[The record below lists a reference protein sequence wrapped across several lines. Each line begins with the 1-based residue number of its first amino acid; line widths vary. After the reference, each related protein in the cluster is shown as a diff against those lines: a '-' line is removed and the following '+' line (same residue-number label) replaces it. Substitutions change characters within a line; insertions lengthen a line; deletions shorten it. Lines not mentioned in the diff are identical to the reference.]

1 MNGPRPS
8 IRVFL
13 CDLPSLRTDTKVRF
27 LGCVRNYHV
36 STGHL
41 VLEHNY
47 PWQKEGPQ
55 SVSVDVNAV
64 LQDLSSEELRVG
76 AWLNVIGYI
85 RESASPTLSFTSS
98 QLNSSQP
105 HDAPEVA
112 SVPMRV
118 APRPVHVDAVMVFSA
133 GAIALGEYERI
144 LRNAQDVERRM
155 RVSG

>member
-8 IRVFL
+8 IRAFL
-13 CDLPSLRTDTKVRF
+13 CDLPSLKTDTKVRF
-27 LGCVRNYHV
+27 LGCVRQYLI

-41 VLEHNY
+41 ILEHNY
-47 PWQKEGPQ
+47 SWQKEGPR

-76 AWLNVIGYI
+76 AWVNVIGYV
-85 RESASPTLSFTSS
+85 RGSTSPALSFSSS
-98 QLNSSQP
+98 QLSSSQR
-105 HDAPEVA
+105 DEEEEAA
-112 SVPMRV
+112 SASARV

-155 RVSG
+155 RVLG